1 VTGTSILKIN
11 NSRIGVLVYEVINGN
26 KRLLVFLIAVMEM
39 FISSLVCYVL
49 TLYVHLKFSKML
61 FPCSL
66 FKKI

>member
-1 VTGTSILKIN
+1 MTGTSILKIN

-49 TLYVHLKFSKML
+49 TLYVHLECYFL
-61 FPCSL
+61 FL
-66 FKKI
+66 FLKKYE